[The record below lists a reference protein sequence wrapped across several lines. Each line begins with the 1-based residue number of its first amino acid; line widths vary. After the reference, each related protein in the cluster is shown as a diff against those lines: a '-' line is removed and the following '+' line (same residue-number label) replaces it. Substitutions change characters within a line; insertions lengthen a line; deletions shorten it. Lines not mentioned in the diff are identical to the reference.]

1 MRSQARLAVGLAVLL
16 AAGFTAPRAQSAA
29 TVPISP
35 HSVTLKVVTADGR
48 GALLKAL
55 NGGLAQL
62 SVDEGPTLG
71 ITPVLEADGLRL
83 VFFEVLVRP
92 TGESYGLRQ
101 LDGLRLDRG
110 VPQRYAWKNLVVDL
124 SWEGVEPVSEAQF
137 QRAVAAA
144 LASTLPQA
152 PGGPSGSPC
161 LTCCVTCG
169 GLVVCGCFV
178 VTDCGS
184 CCCPDACACGE
195 AGAQP

>member
-1 MRSQARLAVGLAVLL
+1 MLL
-16 AAGFTAPRAQSAA
+16 AAGSVASRAQTAA

-48 GALLKAL
+48 GALVSVL

-62 SVDEGPTLG
+62 SLDEGPTLG
-71 ITPVLEADGLRL
+71 ITPVLEGDEVRL
-83 VFFEVLVRP
+83 AFFEVLTRP

-101 LDGLRLDRG
+101 LDDLRLGRG
-110 VPQRYAWKNLVVDL
+110 VPRRYVWKNLVVDV

-144 LASTLPQA
+144 VA
-152 PGGPSGSPC
+152 PALSNAPAGPPGSPC

-169 GLVVCGCFV
+169 GLRVCGCMV

-184 CCCPDACACGE
+184 CCCPDACACSE
-195 AGAQP
+195 AGALP